1 MIAGS
6 IALVSSRAES
16 LRSEHRLD
24 SLLSREAAFL
34 LNNLVL
40 VALCFVV
47 FWGTFF
53 PLISEALTG
62 DEASV
67 GPPWFNRYITPLAL
81 ILVLLSGIGPLIAWR
96 RATAAN
102 LRRNF
107 ALPPGGAALVLL
119 ALVGG
124 GVTGSAGAL
133 LMFTFAAFVVTAIG
147 QELWRGVRARR
158 AMSRD
163 SVPAALV
170 ALVRRNR
177 RRYGGYT
184 VHVAIAVL
192 FVGIAA
198 SSVQNTTGR
207 LDAPRQRPLQRAGQ
221 RRPVGAIDQDRL
233 PDQRQIFRARAV
245 FIRLADAFRKRRR
258 DAAGEERRDV
268 ELLPRLEVGPDH
280 DRDLGVELHGFS
292 PSFRDAPL
300 GAGPESILPVSTFRC

>member
-1 MIAGS
+1 MIGGS
-6 IALVSSRAES
+6 IALVASRAES

-62 DEASV
+62 EEASV

-81 ILVLLSGIGPLIAWR
+81 VLVLLSGIGPLIAWR

-107 ALPPGGAALVLL
+107 VLPAGAAAAVL
-119 ALVGG
+119 ALFVVAGE
-124 GVTGSAGAL
+124 TRSIGAL
-133 LMFTFAAFVVTAIG
+133 LMFAFAAFVLAAVG

-170 ALVRRNR
+170 AVVRRNR

-184 VHVAIAVL
+184 VHAGIAVL

-198 SSVQNTTGR
+198 SSAFQDQRLVQLRPGQTERIDGYAITYDGPTSELVVASNGR
-207 LDAPRQRPLQRAGQ
+207 LERIDLGARLRLRDGDGEEGEAGGEPGDRQHRAGQ
-221 RRPVGAIDQDRL
+221 P
-233 PDQRQIFRARAV
+233 
-245 FIRLADAFRKRRR
+245 
-258 DAAGEERRDV
+258 
-268 ELLPRLEVGPDH
+268 
-280 DRDLGVELHGFS
+280 
-292 PSFRDAPL
+292 DAP
-300 GAGPESILPVSTFRC
+300 AQIPT

>member
-6 IALVSSRAES
+6 IALVASRAES

-53 PLISEALTG
+53 PLISEAVTG

-107 ALPPGGAALVLL
+107 ALPVGAALL
-119 ALVGG
+119 
-124 GVTGSAGAL
+124 
-133 LMFTFAAFVVTAIG
+133 
-147 QELWRGVRARR
+147 RR
-158 AMSRD
+158 SRRC
-163 SVPAALV
+163 SRPA
-170 ALVRRNR
+170 
-177 RRYGGYT
+177 
-184 VHVAIAVL
+184 
-192 FVGIAA
+192 
-198 SSVQNTTGR
+198 
-207 LDAPRQRPLQRAGQ
+207 
-221 RRPVGAIDQDRL
+221 
-233 PDQRQIFRARAV
+233 
-245 FIRLADAFRKRRR
+245 
-258 DAAGEERRDV
+258 
-268 ELLPRLEVGPDH
+268 
-280 DRDLGVELHGFS
+280 
-292 PSFRDAPL
+292 
-300 GAGPESILPVSTFRC
+300 